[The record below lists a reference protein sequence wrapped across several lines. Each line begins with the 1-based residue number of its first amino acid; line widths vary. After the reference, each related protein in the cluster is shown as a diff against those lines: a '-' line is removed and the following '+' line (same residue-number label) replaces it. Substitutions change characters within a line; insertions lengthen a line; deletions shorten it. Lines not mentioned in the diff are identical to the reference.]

1 MADPAA
7 RGGAGVRSR
16 AATRPEAQGFPP
28 AGAVATL
35 APRTGE
41 VGEVGAE
48 TGGLRDRVRHYRQR
62 ALETYWALRRSRPWF
77 DHAVRAYERY
87 TDRQGNQL
95 AASVT
100 YFAFLSFFPL
110 IALAFAVVGYAV
122 EVDPNA
128 RSYLETAIDE
138 QLPGLSQQLPIDQVA
153 QARTGAGVIGLL
165 GLAYTGLGAVGAL
178 REALHTMWMKSV
190 SDGPNFLVAKAID
203 LAVTAV
209 LGTALLASVA
219 LTGVAQAATGWLL
232 GLVGLDGSF
241 TAAAATRLLGL
252 AIAIGADLLIFLVL
266 FSRLSGTRRPWR
278 LLWRGALFAAVGFE
292 VLKAAGALL
301 IGGTLAN
308 PVYASFAVL
317 VGLLVW
323 LNIVLRMVMFAAAWT
338 ATWLPV
344 PPPYQGAVPV
354 DLPVGPA
361 PTGAGLAV
369 VAGAEPHAAERPAA
383 GATDRRADRSGSG
396 PGRRSRLLRRVVP
409 AAAAAALGTALLAW
423 WLRVR
428 HGK

>member
-1 MADPAA
+1 M
-7 RGGAGVRSR
+7 
-16 AATRPEAQGFPP
+16 
-28 AGAVATL
+28 
-35 APRTGE
+35 
-41 VGEVGAE
+41 GEVGAE

-62 ALETYWALRRSRPWF
+62 AMETYWALRRGRPWF
-77 DHAVRAYERY
+77 DHLVRAYERY
-87 TDRQGNQL
+87 ADRQGNQL

-138 QLPGLSQQLPIDQVA
+138 QLPGLSRQLPIEQIA
-153 QARTGAGVIGLL
+153 QARTGAGAIGLI

-178 REALHTMWMKSV
+178 REALHTIWLKSV

-209 LGTALLASVA
+209 LGAALLASVA

-232 GLVGLDGSF
+232 GWVGLDGSF

-278 LLWRGALFAAVGFE
+278 LLWRGALLAAVGFE
-292 VLKAAGALL
+292 VLKAVGALL
-301 IGGTLAN
+301 IGGTLTN

-323 LNIVLRMVMFAAAWT
+323 LNIVLRMVVFAAAWT

-354 DLPVGPA
+354 DLPVGRAPAGSGLALVGAPEPA
-361 PTGAGLAV
+361 PPERSG
-369 VAGAEPHAAERPAA
+369 AERPDSGA
-383 GATDRRADRSGSG
+383 GRKAPARHRGARPRARGG
-396 PGRRSRLLRRVVP
+396 LLRRVAP
-409 AAAAAALGTALLAW
+409 AAAATALGAACAAW
-423 WLRVR
+423 WLRYR
-428 HGK
+428 RRK

>member
-1 MADPAA
+1 
-7 RGGAGVRSR
+7 
-16 AATRPEAQGFPP
+16 
-28 AGAVATL
+28 
-35 APRTGE
+35 
-41 VGEVGAE
+41 
-48 TGGLRDRVRHYRQR
+48 
-62 ALETYWALRRSRPWF
+62 
-77 DHAVRAYERY
+77 
-87 TDRQGNQL
+87 
-95 AASVT
+95 
-100 YFAFLSFFPL
+100 FAFLSFFPL

-278 LLWRGALFAAVGFE
+278 LLWRGALLAAVGFE

-383 GATDRRADRSGSG
+383 GATDRRAGRSGPG
-396 PGRRSRLLRRVVP
+396 PGRRGRLPPRGAPAGPRGPGWRWWPARSRMRRSGPRRGRPTGGPTGRAPGRGAGAGCSGVSCRRPPRRRSAPPCSPGGCASGTGNDGIPQITYRSLR
-409 AAAAAALGTALLAW
+409 
-423 WLRVR
+423 
-428 HGK
+428 H

>member
-1 MADPAA
+1 
-7 RGGAGVRSR
+7 
-16 AATRPEAQGFPP
+16 
-28 AGAVATL
+28 
-35 APRTGE
+35 
-41 VGEVGAE
+41 
-48 TGGLRDRVRHYRQR
+48 
-62 ALETYWALRRSRPWF
+62 
-77 DHAVRAYERY
+77 
-87 TDRQGNQL
+87 
-95 AASVT
+95 
-100 YFAFLSFFPL
+100 
-110 IALAFAVVGYAV
+110 
-122 EVDPNA
+122 
-128 RSYLETAIDE
+128 
-138 QLPGLSQQLPIDQVA
+138 
-153 QARTGAGVIGLL
+153 
-165 GLAYTGLGAVGAL
+165 
-178 REALHTMWMKSV
+178 
-190 SDGPNFLVAKAID
+190 
-203 LAVTAV
+203 
-209 LGTALLASVA
+209 LASVA

-241 TAAAATRLLGL
+241 TAAAATRLLWL
-252 AIAIGADLLIFLVL
+252 AIAIGADLLTFLVL
-266 FSRLSGTRRPWR
+266 FSLLSCTRRPWR
-278 LLWRGALFAAVGFE
+278 LLSRGALVVVARLEDLE
-292 VLKAAGALL
+292 VPKAAGALL

>member
-1 MADPAA
+1 M
-7 RGGAGVRSR
+7 
-16 AATRPEAQGFPP
+16 
-28 AGAVATL
+28 
-35 APRTGE
+35 
-41 VGEVGAE
+41 GEVGAE

-344 PPPYQGAVPV
+344 PPPYQGRSPWTCRSARRRP
-354 DLPVGPA
+354 GPGWRWWPA
-361 PTGAGLAV
+361 RSRMRRSGPRRGRPTGGPTGRAPGRG
-369 VAGAEPHAAERPAA
+369 AGAGCSGVSCRRPP
-383 GATDRRADRSGSG
+383 R
-396 PGRRSRLLRRVVP
+396 RRSAPPCSPGGCASGTGNDGIPQITYRSLRHRTGP
-409 AAAAAALGTALLAW
+409 NRIA
-423 WLRVR
+423 
-428 HGK
+428 